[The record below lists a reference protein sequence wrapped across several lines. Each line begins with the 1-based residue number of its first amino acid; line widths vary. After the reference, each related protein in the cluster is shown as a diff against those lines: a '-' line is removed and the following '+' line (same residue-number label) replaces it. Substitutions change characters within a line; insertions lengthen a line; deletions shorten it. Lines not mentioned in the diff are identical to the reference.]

1 MAIWKTNNQNEWQRD
16 EKRRKAIKHE
26 DDISGINGNVK
37 MNDKVTDWVSEGHT
51 GARYNLISRQL

>member
-1 MAIWKTNNQNEWQRD
+1 MAIWKTNNQNKWQRD

-51 GARYNLISRQL
+51 GASL